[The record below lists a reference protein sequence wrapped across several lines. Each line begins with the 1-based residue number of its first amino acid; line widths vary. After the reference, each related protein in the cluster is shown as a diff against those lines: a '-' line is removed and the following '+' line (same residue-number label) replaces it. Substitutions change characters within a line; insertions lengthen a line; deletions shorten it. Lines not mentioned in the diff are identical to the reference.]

1 MIAYWLRMKALWEL
15 RRNALRVWRLFLD
28 ERVPAGLKVVT
39 ALGALFVISP
49 LDPLSDI
56 PVLGVL
62 DDALLL
68 TLVAWLFVRFCPPS
82 VVAEYTQA
90 AAESRIKNVTPN

>member
-1 MIAYWLRMKALWEL
+1 MSAMWLRVKTFWAL
-15 RRNALRVWRLFLD
+15 RRNAVRVARLFLD
-28 ERVPAGLKVVT
+28 KRVPGALKVMT

-56 PVLGVL
+56 PVLGVV

-68 TLVAWLFVRFCPPS
+68 MLVAWLFVRFSPPE
-82 VVAEYTQA
+82 VVAEYSA
-90 AAESRIKNVTPN
+90 EAAESRIKNVTPS

>member
-1 MIAYWLRMKALWEL
+1 MIASWLRVKALWAL

-28 ERVPAGLKVVT
+28 QRVPVGLKALT

-56 PVLGVL
+56 PILGVL
-62 DDALLL
+62 DDAVLLM
-68 TLVAWLFVRFCPPS
+68 LVAWLFVRFCPAD
-82 VVAEYTQA
+82 VVAEYTAA
-90 AAESRIKNVTPN
+90 AAESRLKNVTPN